1 MKKNLLA
8 FLGVIVLIAAV
19 VFTGEQIRASR
30 KPEQSEVTQMPT
42 QTQLETQSALPAG
55 APTQTPTA
63 ESTSE
68 TTAAPTTASAT
79 TAAAPSAGLGERGTY
94 TNRFPLPVVHFTAS
108 DPDNARGLATAR
120 IDHSFGVPK
129 NEQPNEISVT
139 GQQNLRKMGSKAVIY
154 DVDTTEK
161 VLYLTFDCGFE
172 NGQTAKILDVLRE
185 KQVPAAFFCTLY
197 HIRQQPQLIA
207 RMIEEGHIVGNH
219 SDTHPDF
226 SSINRAKMAQEL
238 EAVENELR
246 TKFGYSSTYFRFP
259 EGAYSE
265 NALDLV
271 ESLGFTPV
279 FWSSAYAD
287 WDTANPKGGDYAY
300 RTVTARLHPGA
311 VILLHAVSPDNAA
324 AMADIIDT
332 AREMGYTFRALSD
345 M

>member
-1 MKKNLLA
+1 MKKKLPVFAL
-8 FLGVIVLIAAV
+8 VIVLLAAV
-19 VFTGEQIRASR
+19 VLAGEWVRRGRAPLEETE
-30 KPEQSEVTQMPT
+30 PETRIETSTEP
-42 QTQLETQSALPAG
+42 QTALPA
-55 APTQTPTA
+55 AATTLTQTEPVVT
-63 ESTSE
+63 E
-68 TTAAPTTASAT
+68 TT
-79 TAAAPSAGLGERGTY
+79 TAAATAATSAPDAGSRGTY
-94 TNRFPLPVVHFTAS
+94 TSRFPLPEIRYTVT
-108 DPDNARGLATAR
+108 DPDNTRGLSTRR

-129 NEQPNEISVT
+129 NEQPNAISVN
-139 GQQNLRKMGSKAVIY
+139 GQEELRRMGSKAVIY
-154 DVDTTEK
+154 DADTQEK

-172 NGQTAKILDVLRE
+172 NGNTAHILDVLRD

-197 HIRQQPQLIA
+197 HIRQQPQLVA
-207 RMIEEGHIVGNH
+207 RMIEEGHVVGNH

-226 SSINRAKMAQEL
+226 SSISRTRMAKEL

-246 TKFGYSSTYFRFP
+246 TNFGYSSTYFRFP

-271 ESLGFTPV
+271 ESLGYTPV

-287 WDTANPKGGDYAY
+287 WDTTNPKGADYAY

-332 AREMGYTFRALSD
+332 ARQMGYTFRPLTEL
-345 M
+345 

>member
-19 VFTGEQIRASR
+19 VFAGEWIRRGRQLDENETLTETVTESLTALPAAAPTQPS
-30 KPEQSEVTQMPT
+30 VTQM
-42 QTQLETQSALPAG
+42 QT
-55 APTQTPTA
+55 
-63 ESTSE
+63 E
-68 TTAAPTTASAT
+68 TTAPAPETTTTVPATETVTRSA
-79 TAAAPSAGLGERGTY
+79 Y
-94 TNRFPLPVVHFTAS
+94 TNRFPLPTVSFVAT
-108 DPDNARGLATAR
+108 DPDNTRGLSTKR

-129 NEQPNEISVT
+129 NEQPNAISVN
-139 GQQNLRKMGSKAVIY
+139 GQENLRRMGSKAVIY
-154 DVDTTEK
+154 DADTQEK

-172 NGQTAKILDVLRE
+172 NGNTAHILDVLQE

-226 SSINRAKMAQEL
+226 SSISRTKMVKEL
-238 EAVENELR
+238 ESVENELR

-287 WDTANPKGGDYAY
+287 WDTTNPKGADYAY

-332 AREMGYTFRALSD
+332 AREMGYTFRSLNEIKQ
-345 M
+345 

>member
-1 MKKNLLA
+1 MKKNLFA
-8 FLGVIVLIAAV
+8 FLGVILLIAVV
-19 VFTGEQIRASR
+19 VFIGEWIRRGRELDQEAA
-30 KPEQSEVTQMPT
+30 QSETT
-42 QTQLETQSALPAG
+42 IETQLEAQTALPA
-55 APTQTPTA
+55 AAETQPPAA
-63 ESTSE
+63 EQTTE
-68 TTAAPTTASAT
+68 TTALTTAETSAT
-79 TAAAPSAGLGERGTY
+79 PETTTAGSRSKY
-94 TNRFPLPVVHFTAS
+94 TNRFPLPTVSYTVT
-108 DPDNARGLATAR
+108 DPNNTRGLSTKR

-129 NEQPNEISVT
+129 SEQPNAISVN

-154 DVDTTEK
+154 DADTQEK

-172 NGQTAKILDVLRE
+172 NGQTEKILDVLQE

-219 SDTHPDF
+219 SNTHPDF
-226 SSINRAKMAQEL
+226 SSISRTKMAQEL

-246 TKFGYSSTYFRFP
+246 TNFGYSSTFFRFP

-271 ESLGFTPV
+271 ESLGYTPV

-287 WDTANPKGGDYAY
+287 WDTSNPKGADYAY
-300 RTVTARLHPGA
+300 QTVTSRLHPGA

-332 AREMGYTFRALSD
+332 AREMGYTFRALSE

>member
-1 MKKNLLA
+1 MKKNILA
-8 FLGVIVLIAAV
+8 FWGVIVLLAV
-19 VFTGEQIRASR
+19 VVLAGEWIRRGRELDESA
-30 KPEQSEVTQMPT
+30 T
-42 QTQLETQSALPAG
+42 QTETVTEILTALPAAAETQPPSTE
-55 APTQTPTA
+55 APTEA
-63 ESTSE
+63 
-68 TTAAPTTASAT
+68 ASAT
-79 TAAAPSAGLGERGTY
+79 TSTTIPATEHVTRSAY
-94 TNRFPLPVVHFTAS
+94 TNRFPLPKVSFVAT
-108 DPDNARGLATAR
+108 DPDNTRGLSTKR

-129 NEQPNEISVT
+129 NEQPNAISVN
-139 GQQNLRKMGSKAVIY
+139 GQENLRRMGSKAVIY
-154 DVDTTEK
+154 DAHTQEK

-172 NGQTAKILDVLRE
+172 NGNTAHILDVLQE

-197 HIRQQPQLIA
+197 HIRQQPQLIS

-226 SSINRAKMAQEL
+226 SSISRTKMAREL
-238 EAVENELR
+238 ESVENELR
-246 TKFGYSSTYFRFP
+246 SKFGYSSTYFRFP

-287 WDTANPKGGDYAY
+287 WDTANPKGADYAY

-332 AREMGYTFRALSD
+332 AREMGYTFRSLDEMQS
-345 M
+345 